1 MKVLHGIQSP
11 RKCLI
16 MKTYSSHPKA
26 CLEYAEPHIDELLK
40 HSIRTQLESL
50 LKSKL
55 TTEQRQQVLQ
65 KSFVD
70 TMTLVLSNTQVEHL
84 QLVNAFE
91 SMYDHAVQ
99 SMALAQLSQ
108 EQLTRQYVSGSGLI
122 MSPHNCKHTIKDVYR
137 IKGYARGIDQA
148 IESKLKHSSSI
159 TILYPACGP
168 FAPLLLPLLSY
179 YKESTKFTSKQVNVI
194 LVDVHPGAILSLQ
207 QLVKDLQLGDYVL
220 RIEEADATQYHPT
233 ESIDI
238 LVLEAMQHGFTK
250 EGQLSIAK
258 HLVQF
263 LTIDGWMIP
272 QNVSVKGMMVIG
284 ETEFNQQWKD
294 VDYSHSITINKSA
307 QQDRV
312 ELGEILSINKS
323 TLLNMQELELQ
334 DGVKVIP
341 ANQITLPSNIQDM
354 NKRVLA
360 IYTHINTFADE
371 SIGQYD
377 SGNTRPRPDMTFYI
391 DVKPRDIEHT
401 HFVANSGDT
410 VQFYY
415 QLTGLPGFIS
425 AKV

>member
-1 MKVLHGIQSP
+1 MEAHSSQSIAS
-11 RKCLI
+11 LQ
-16 MKTYSSHPKA
+16 
-26 CLEYAEPHIDELLK
+26 YADPQVDELLK

-50 LKSKL
+50 LKAKL
-55 TTEQRQQVLQ
+55 TTEQRQLLLQ

-70 TMTLVLSNTQVEHL
+70 AMTLVLSYAKVEHL
-84 QLVNAFE
+84 QLVKVFDN
-91 SMYDHAVQ
+91 MYEQAVQ
-99 SMALAQLSQ
+99 SMAFAQLSQ
-108 EQLTRQYVSGSGLI
+108 EQLTRQYVSASGLI

-137 IKGYARGIDQA
+137 IKGYARGIDLA
-148 IESKLKHSSSI
+148 IQSKLKHASSI

-179 YKESTKFTSKQVNVI
+179 YKDSQIFTSKQINVI

-207 QLVKDLQLGDYVL
+207 QLVKDLQLDDFIL
-220 RIEEADATQYHPT
+220 RIEAADATEYEPA
-233 ESIDI
+233 ESIDL

-263 LTIDGWMIP
+263 LTLDGWMIP
-272 QNVSVKGMMVIG
+272 QNISVRGEMVIG
-284 ETEFNQQWKD
+284 ETEFNQQWKGM
-294 VDYSHSITINKSA
+294 DYSHSLNTNESA
-307 QQDRV
+307 QNNRV

-341 ANQITLPSNIQDM
+341 ANQIMLPNDIQDM
-354 NKRVLA
+354 NKRILV
-360 IYTHINTFADE
+360 IYAHINTFADE
-371 SIGQYD
+371 EVGQYD
-377 SGNTRPRPDMTFYI
+377 CGVTHPRPDMTFYI
-391 DVKPRDIEHT
+391 DTKPRDIEHT
-401 HFVANSGDT
+401 HFVANGGDT

-415 QLTGLPGFIS
+415 QLTGLPGFIP

>member
-1 MKVLHGIQSP
+1 MNLHNS
-11 RKCLI
+11 LS
-16 MKTYSSHPKA
+16 TAS
-26 CLEYAEPHIDELLK
+26 LEYAAPQIDDLLK

-50 LKSKL
+50 LKAKL
-55 TTEQRQQVLQ
+55 TIGQQQLLLQ

-70 TMTLVLSNTQVEHL
+70 AMTLVLSNTQVVHS

-91 SMYDHAVQ
+91 TMYDQAVQ

-108 EQLTRQYVSGSGLI
+108 EQLTRQYVSTSGLI

-137 IKGYARGIDQA
+137 IQGYARGIDKA
-148 IESKLKHSSSI
+148 IQSKLKYSPSI

-179 YKESTKFTSKQVNVI
+179 YKDSKIFTSQQINVI

-207 QLVKDLQLGDYVL
+207 QLVKDLQLDDYVL

-263 LTIDGWMIP
+263 LTLDGWMIP

-294 VDYSHSITINKSA
+294 VDYSHSTTINKSA
-307 QQDRV
+307 QKNRV

-323 TLLNMQELELQ
+323 TLLKMQELELQ

-341 ANQITLPSNIQDM
+341 ANQITLPSDIQDM
-354 NKRVLA
+354 NKRIFA

-371 SIGQYD
+371 SVGQYD
-377 SGNTRPRPDMTFYI
+377 SGITHPRPDMTFYI

>member
-1 MKVLHGIQSP
+1 MEAHSSQS
-11 RKCLI
+11 I
-16 MKTYSSHPKA
+16 AS
-26 CLEYAEPHIDELLK
+26 LEYADPQVDELLK

-50 LKSKL
+50 LKAKL
-55 TTEQRQQVLQ
+55 TTGQRQLLLQ

-70 TMTLVLSNTQVEHL
+70 AMTLVLSNTQVEHL
-84 QLVNAFE
+84 QLVKAFE
-91 SMYDHAVQ
+91 AMYDQAVL
-99 SMALAQLSQ
+99 SMSLAQLSQ
-108 EQLTRQYVSGSGLI
+108 EQLTRQYVSASGLI
-122 MSPHNCKHTIKDVYR
+122 MSPYNCKHTIKDAYR
-137 IKGYARGIDQA
+137 IQGYARGIDQA
-148 IESKLKHSSSI
+148 IQSKLKHSSSI

-179 YKESTKFTSKQVNVI
+179 YKNSKLFTPQQINVI

-207 QLVKDLQLGDYVL
+207 QLVKDLQLDDFIL
-220 RIEEADATQYHPT
+220 RIETADATEYEPV
-233 ESIDI
+233 ESIDL

-272 QNVSVKGMMVIG
+272 QNVSVRGMMVIG
-284 ETEFNQQWKD
+284 ESEFNQQWNK
-294 VDYSHSITINKSA
+294 VKYSHSLNMDVSA

-312 ELGEILSINKS
+312 ELGEILRINKS

-341 ANQITLPSNIQDM
+341 ARQIKLPTGVKDM
-354 NKRVLA
+354 GKRILA
-360 IYTHINTFADE
+360 IYAHIDTFAE
-371 SIGQYD
+371 EGVGQYD
-377 SGNTRPRPDMTFYI
+377 SGITHPRPDMTFYI
-391 DVKPRDIEHT
+391 DSTPRDVEHA

-415 QLTGLPGFIS
+415 QLSGFPGFVPV
-425 AKV
+425 KM